1 MRAMSSASWQCS
13 IYVWARRQRSS
24 AADGQSHHEEGLKR
38 SRGGGAARRLGPTRA
53 AGRRASVRPSGSG
66 SGRPGR
72 PSRHS
77 LAKEFK
83 PSPSLK
89 HRWDNKMRL
98 PNTWLHRLTLTFP
111 AFTLLYYG
119 SLIARQP
126 ARSRGPVVV
135 RWREA
140 ARWWKAEARDSAAAQ
155 GSGIMGHAH
164 GRAEAYSSER
174 MRGPQQQRSSL
185 TAEVLTRPHKTEVLT
200 AEGTHFLTHA
210 RGRLH
215 AKGYTRAHHLQSGSP
230 RRSPHGGGTPGPGQP
245 AVTRLSA

>member
-13 IYVWARRQRSS
+13 IWARRQRSS

-72 PSRHS
+72 PSRFLS
-77 LAKEFK
+77 LAKEFYRPTGTTRRPPIPPLGVCVCVPWVVCFLSFFLSAN
-83 PSPSLK
+83 PSLGLSVFFLSFTAGVAGRLWSEVAVASLK

-126 ARSRGPVVV
+126 ARSPPRPGGRPGGGRQRDGGKQKPEIAQRHRG
-135 RWREA
+135 
-140 ARWWKAEARDSAAAQ
+140 Q
-155 GSGIMGHAH
+155 GSWDMHMA
-164 GRAEAYSSER
+164 A
-174 MRGPQQQRSSL
+174 
-185 TAEVLTRPHKTEVLT
+185 
-200 AEGTHFLTHA
+200 
-210 RGRLH
+210 
-215 AKGYTRAHHLQSGSP
+215 P
-230 RRSPHGGGTPGPGQP
+230 RRTP
-245 AVTRLSA
+245 ARE